1 MDHHRV
7 GPLGNHPAPATRVLA
22 LAQGFSTW
30 NRREEAIRFLLDA
43 NGQELDVRLNVDI
56 SVVYSMTEFA
66 IAHGIAV
73 AHVD

>member
-1 MDHHRV
+1 MQLLTVRR
-7 GPLGNHPAPATRVLA
+7 GNVY
-22 LAQGFSTW
+22 
-30 NRREEAIRFLLDA
+30 EVYLLDA

-66 IAHGIAV
+66 KAHGIAV